1 MGYLESLQLF
11 YTPNNELEKSI
22 KIHQQGFDVTTTTTN
37 YYYDAFGR
45 RIGKSS
51 STQKSS
57 KLNQRGQLVRFPS
70 NLSSLNTTDR
80 PQRKNTL
87 MLWDGNRQI
96 QEYTDE
102 QIFTTV
108 YEQNSFEPVARIVQ
122 LASHIEQKRLAD
134 IAYETRRFVRI
145 GESEETISQRIADN
159 SKPLINIYH
168 YHCNHLGTPQ
178 ELTNQDGDVV
188 WLSYDYSWGGQFD
201 RHYKPQQV
209 GNYDVS
215 ESELQPIK
223 FQGQSLDVETGL
235 HYNRFRYYDSDV
247 GMFIS
252 RDPIGLLGGN
262 NVFQY
267 APNPIGWIDPWGL
280 ANRPNNGK
288 YKSYVTHT
296 VPINDQ
302 YSSDSIQFRQA
313 NKALR
318 AQLDNNQSFAQKMYK
333 KYPKL
338 ETWTDMG
345 KSPPGLTWHHHEDVR
360 KLVLVDRK
368 DHKANH
374 GLYHPTGQ
382 GGRDIWGGGKPG
394 REGKLDGK
402 TGKLKNPCNSI

>member
-1 MGYLESLQLF
+1 M
-11 YTPNNELEKSI
+11 
-22 KIHQQGFDVTTTTTN
+22 
-37 YYYDAFGR
+37 
-45 RIGKSS
+45 
-51 STQKSS
+51 
-57 KLNQRGQLVRFPS
+57 
-70 NLSSLNTTDR
+70 
-80 PQRKNTL
+80 
-87 MLWDGNRQI
+87 
-96 QEYTDE
+96 
-102 QIFTTV
+102 
-108 YEQNSFEPVARIVQ
+108 YEQGSFEPVARIVQ
-122 LASHIEQKRLAD
+122 L
-134 IAYETRRFVRI
+134 
-145 GESEETISQRIADN
+145 SEVLENQRIDN
-159 SKPLINIYH
+159 AVTHVWQYVPSGIVTQDVLDNVEKAKQPLVKIYH
-168 YHCNHLGTPQ
+168 YHNNHLGTPQ
-178 ELTNQDGDVV
+178 ELSDEKGDVV
-188 WLSYDYSWGGQFD
+188 WLSYDRAWGGSFETIYKQQFID
-201 RHYKPQQV
+201 
-209 GNYDVS
+209 DWSIS
-215 ESELQPIK
+215 EAELQPIK

>member
-1 MGYLESLQLF
+1 MS
-11 YTPNNELEKSI
+11 
-22 KIHQQGFDVTTTTTN
+22 
-37 YYYDAFGR
+37 
-45 RIGKSS
+45 
-51 STQKSS
+51 
-57 KLNQRGQLVRFPS
+57 
-70 NLSSLNTTDR
+70 
-80 PQRKNTL
+80 
-87 MLWDGNRQI
+87 
-96 QEYTDE
+96 
-102 QIFTTV
+102 
-108 YEQNSFEPVARIVQ
+108 
-122 LASHIEQKRLAD
+122 
-134 IAYETRRFVRI
+134 AYFLKHHR
-145 GESEETISQRIADN
+145 
-159 SKPLINIYH
+159 
-168 YHCNHLGTPQ
+168 
-178 ELTNQDGDVV
+178 
-188 WLSYDYSWGGQFD
+188 
-201 RHYKPQQV
+201 
-209 GNYDVS
+209 
-215 ESELQPIK
+215 
-223 FQGQSLDVETGL
+223 L

-252 RDPIGLLGGN
+252 RDPIELLGGF
-262 NVFQY
+262 NVFAY
-267 APNPIGWIDPWGL
+267 APNPVGWIDPWGL

-374 GLYHPTGQ
+374 RLYHPTGQ